1 MYPERQGWG
10 AFGAYALGGDL
21 PRERPLRAI
30 AARIQ
35 ELVENDSGTCAATRT
50 EIASLESEWHRVATD
65 VYANLEAW
73 ETVCLARHPQRP
85 LVTDYINMIVSDFC
99 ELRGDR
105 VFGDD
110 RAIVTGFGRIGPHN
124 VMLIGHNRGRTV
136 AERVACRFG
145 CARPEGYRKAL
156 GKMKL
161 AAKFGVPI
169 VTLLDT
175 PGAYPGVESEQRG
188 VSRAIAENLVTM
200 PRLRVPI
207 VSVVIGEGGSGGA
220 LGLGVAD
227 ELAMLEHSIFSVI
240 SPEGCAAI
248 LFKTSS
254 RAREAAASLQ
264 IRAKDLL
271 KMSLIDH
278 VVPEPM
284 GGAHRD
290 HRHAARALG
299 EYLTETLTRLKR
311 LSADELRARRFE
323 RWRNIGAP
331 ECGGKDA
338 G

>member
-1 MYPERQGWG
+1 MFPTRQGWG
-10 AFGAYALGGDL
+10 AFGAYSLGGDL
-21 PRERPLRAI
+21 PREEPLRAI
-30 AARIQ
+30 EARIHELQ
-35 ELVENDSGTCAATRT
+35 EHGGHTALA
-50 EIASLESEWHRVATD
+50 EITSLRSEWHRRANAL
-65 VYANLEAW
+65 YADLDAW
-73 ETVCLARHPQRP
+73 ETVCIARHPRRP
-85 LVTDYINMIVSDFC
+85 LTTDYINAFVSEFC

-110 RAIVTGFGRIGPHN
+110 RAIMTGFGRIGPHN
-124 VMLIGHNRGRTV
+124 VMLVGHNRGRDV
-136 AERVACRFG
+136 AERVACHFG

-271 KMSLIDH
+271 AMGLIDH
-278 VVPEPM
+278 VVPEPL

-290 HRHAARALG
+290 HRATARTV
-299 EYLTETLTRLKR
+299 EQYLIDTLTRLSQLGKDDL
-311 LSADELRARRFE
+311 LSRRYE
-323 RWRNIGAP
+323 RWRRIGSP
-331 ECGGKDA
+331 EAA
-338 G
+338 GDDLG